1 MKIFLSIIA
10 LVIASGAACIAQAKE
25 MKPSKIF
32 LSTGFGA
39 AGSFFVRDYDEAL
52 PFPSSGYQAFFKKKF
67 VGIAQ
72 EIAIGI
78 HLKKNIDVKLGFNHQ
93 RFTRQVYVN
102 DTLLGVGV
110 LLDHRIQHAD
120 NNWFG
125 GMAKNYIREK
135 SQFSWGTGIFFWSP
149 QLHTVE
155 IFTGYIIDQEY
166 NGKNSRLNEL
176 GVYAELAYEYKF
188 QSKVNIGLKAQVWY
202 IVSGSYF
209 NSVALFPFIKLNF

>member
-1 MKIFLSIIA
+1 
-10 LVIASGAACIAQAKE
+10 
-25 MKPSKIF
+25 
-32 LSTGFGA
+32 
-39 AGSFFVRDYDEAL
+39 VRDYDEAL

-93 RFTRQVYVN
+93 RFTRKVYVN
-102 DTLLGVGV
+102 DTLPRGVGL

-120 NNWFG
+120 NMWFG

-135 SQFSWGTGIFFWSP
+135 SQFSWGAGIFFWSP

-155 IFTGYIIDQEY
+155 IFTNYIIDKEFN
-166 NGKNSRLNEL
+166 NGIDEL
-176 GVYAELAYEYKF
+176 GSYAELAYEYKF
-188 QSKVNIGLKAQVWY
+188 QSKVNIGIKSQVWY

-209 NSVALFPFIKLNF
+209 NTVALFPFIKLNF

>member
-1 MKIFLSIIA
+1 MVFIGSA
-10 LVIASGAACIAQAKE
+10 GVCIAQTKEAKS
-25 MKPSKIF
+25 SKIF

-39 AGSFFVRDYDEAL
+39 AGSFFVRDYAEAL

-93 RFTRQVYVN
+93 RFTRKVYVD
-102 DTLLGVGV
+102 DTLPRGVGL

-120 NNWFG
+120 NMWFG

-135 SQFSWGTGIFFWSP
+135 SQFSWGAGIFFWSP

-155 IFTGYIIDQEY
+155 IYTGYIIDREFN
-166 NGKNSRLNEL
+166 NGIDEL
-176 GVYAELAYEYKF
+176 GAYAELAYEYKF
-188 QSKVNIGLKAQVWY
+188 QPKVNIGLKTQVWY